1 MAKVSIFGS
10 LTNVQMLIHTLFKGK
25 RVGTDAYD
33 NVYYRAAPRRGTKR
47 ERRWVIYRK
56 GFDASTVPPEWH
68 GWLHH
73 QTDAVPSNDSKHRKP
88 WQKPPL
94 ANMTG
99 TDAAYAPP
107 GLHGPRDHATGDYK
121 AWAPP
126 Q

>member
-1 MAKVSIFGS
+1 MVNISIFGA

-25 RVGTDAYD
+25 RVGTDARG

-47 ERRWVIYRK
+47 ERRWVIYK
-56 GFDASTVPPEWH
+56 AGFDASAVPPEWH

-73 QTDAVPSNDSKHRKP
+73 QTDVVPAADSQYRRP

-99 TDAAYAPP
+99 TASAYVPP
-107 GLHGPRDHATGDYK
+107 GLHGARDHATGDYI
-121 AWAPP
+121 A
-126 Q
+126 